1 MAIRKSKPT
10 SPGRR
15 FATFQLR
22 EELTEGKPHK
32 ALTEGRSKSGGRNT
46 HGRVTS
52 RHRGGGAKR
61 RYRKIDFRRTKDGVP
76 AKVATIEYD
85 PNRTTYIAL
94 LHYADGDK
102 RYILAPQ
109 GLRPGA
115 RVESGERADI
125 RPGNAL
131 PLRNIPTGTVVHN
144 VELVPGQG
152 GRLGRA
158 AGSGIQVVAKEGPM
172 VTLRLP
178 SGEMRMVRADGR
190 ATVGTL
196 SNSEHQNVELGKA
209 GRKRHKGV
217 RPQTRGVA
225 MNPVDHPHG
234 GGEAHH
240 TPGGHPETP
249 WGKPTLG
256 YRTRKKRKTSDA
268 MIVRGRRRGKRKGG
282 NR

>member
-32 ALTEGRSKSGGRNT
+32 PLTEGKSKSGGRNT

-61 RYRKIDFRRTKDGVP
+61 RYRKIDFLRRKDGVP

-109 GLRPGA
+109 GLQPGA
-115 RVESGERADI
+115 RVESGDRADI
-125 RPGNAL
+125 RPGNTL
-131 PLRNIPTGTVVHN
+131 PLRAIPTGTIVHN

-158 AGSGIQVVAKEGPM
+158 AGSGIQVAAKEADM

-178 SGEMRMVRADGR
+178 STEMRMVRADCR
-190 ATVGTL
+190 ATIGAL

-256 YRTRKKRKTSDA
+256 YRTRKKGKPSDA
-268 MIVRGRRRGKRKGG
+268 VIVRGRRRGKRKGG